1 MRKSDI
7 LPNALAYLVY
17 IILACL
23 TSTVASAFLAFIL
36 NKTVGLEYP
45 VRAAIVAI
53 SSAVI
58 CGIILYTLAYRDGYR
73 TAEYRYRDIAYPL
86 TIAVIAHYLISLA
99 LSFSPVVSGGVR
111 YLAGLISLGK
121 DFTANSS
128 AKDIG
133 FPACSGAFMIYF
145 CIYAGVITSA
155 YYMGYKKRRA
165 DRAELT
171 GGQSG

>member
-1 MRKSDI
+1 M
-7 LPNALAYLVY
+7 
-17 IILACL
+17 
-23 TSTVASAFLAFIL
+23 
-36 NKTVGLEYP
+36 
-45 VRAAIVAI
+45 RAAIVAI

-121 DFTANSS
+121 DFGQQQC
-128 AKDIG
+128 KDIG

-155 YYMGYKKRRA
+155 YYMGYKKRRPTALSLPAGRA
-165 DRAELT
+165 DKVL
-171 GGQSG
+171 GIK

>member
-86 TIAVIAHYLISLA
+86 TIAVIAHYRYRSP
-99 LSFSPVVSGGVR
+99 FSPGLVGWE
-111 YLAGLISLGK
+111 YLPGHPRSAKTS
-121 DFTANSS
+121 ANSS

-133 FPACSGAFMIYF
+133 FPACSGAFMIHF
-145 CIYAGVITSA
+145 CIYAG
-155 YYMGYKKRRA
+155 
-165 DRAELT
+165 L
-171 GGQSG
+171 